1 VSEETSVNT
10 ATVKVVQGPLVA
22 PVLSRVVGMLAA
34 RAQCPVDRLDDALL
48 VADAIAAHAPRR
60 SIDGRVTVRL
70 TADGEGLELRV
81 EELSTGGGE
90 GLIADAA
97 LPGVGNVLER
107 IADDVH
113 TDGLELRVQEL
124 SDGGGDG
131 LIEDAALPG
140 VGNVLERIADDVH
153 VEDNDLIVR
162 LSFG

>member
-1 VSEETSVNT
+1 MSAEPAVNT

-48 VADAIAAHAPRR
+48 VADAIAAHGPRR
-60 SIDGRVTVRL
+60 SADGYVTVRL

-81 EELSTGGGE
+81 LDLASGGSN

-107 IADDVH
+107 IADDVRAE
-113 TDGLELRVQEL
+113 DDELV
-124 SDGGGDG
+124 
-131 LIEDAALPG
+131 
-140 VGNVLERIADDVH
+140 
-153 VEDNDLIVR
+153 VR
-162 LSFG
+162 LSFS